1 MKKALNLFASILF
14 ALVICVFSFSCKPN
28 STLQSPETLSKDES
42 LESEEESVAPTL
54 DDIVDFIV
62 EVPEGRDP
70 VILQFADPQLIDS
83 SQMRTQDRL
92 GLELVNYWSKDSKE
106 DRCFK
111 YMRQVIET
119 VNPDFIMI
127 TGDIVYGEFDDD
139 GSNLIAF
146 IEFMEGFGISWSPIF
161 GNHENESTMGVD
173 WQCEQFENATN
184 CLFKRG
190 KITGNGNYTVAIKQG
205 DNLLRVFYM
214 LDSNGCSN
222 PSEKTLECERFKSS
236 LGFDREQ
243 RDWYK
248 DSIKSLKEVYPN
260 VKLSFSFH
268 IPIYSFV
275 FSAQLK
281 YGYDKAN
288 FSPINVDEIGEQGD
302 FGYIGSTFSGW
313 DNTNTIWENLKSLGV
328 DSIFVGHEH
337 AINSSIVYDGVR
349 LQFGQKCSTYD
360 QANYLTSNGEI
371 EYSYTN
377 RGTPLVG
384 GTVITLDK
392 DNGDIEN
399 AYVKLYEE
407 GL

>member
-1 MKKALNLFASILF
+1 MKKTIKLLISILL
-14 ALVICVFSFSCKPN
+14 ALTVCSFSFCSKSN
-28 STLQSPETLSKDES
+28 STLPSSETLSTES
-42 LESEEESVAPTL
+42 SNSEKESKEPTL
-54 DDIVDFIV
+54 DQLVDFTV
-62 EVPEGRDP
+62 EIPDGKAP
-70 VILQFADPQLIDS
+70 VILQFADPQIIDS

-92 GLELVNYWSKDSKE
+92 GVELVNYWSKDSKE

-111 YMRQVIET
+111 YMRQIIET
-119 VNPDFIMI
+119 VKPDFIMI

-146 IEFMEGFGISWSPIF
+146 IEFMEGFGIPWSPIF
-161 GNHENESTMGVD
+161 GNHENESAMGVD
-173 WQCEQFENATN
+173 WQCEQFVNAPN

-190 KITGNGNYTVAIKQG
+190 KIIGNGNYTVAIKQG
-205 DNLLRVFYM
+205 DKLLRVFYM
-214 LDSNGCSN
+214 LDSNGCAN
-222 PSEKTLECERFKSS
+222 PSEKTSESETFKSTP
-236 LGFDREQ
+236 GFDRDQ
-243 RDWYK
+243 REWYK
-248 DSIKSLKEVYPN
+248 DSIKNLKEVYPN

-268 IPIYSFV
+268 IPIYAFV

-288 FSPINVDEIGEQGD
+288 FSPINVDEVGEKGD
-302 FGYIGSTFSGW
+302 FGYIGTTFSGW
-313 DNTNTIWENLKSLGV
+313 DNANTVWENLKSLGV

-360 QANYLTSNGEI
+360 KTNYLTSKGEI
-371 EYSYTN
+371 VDSYTN

-407 GL
+407 EQ